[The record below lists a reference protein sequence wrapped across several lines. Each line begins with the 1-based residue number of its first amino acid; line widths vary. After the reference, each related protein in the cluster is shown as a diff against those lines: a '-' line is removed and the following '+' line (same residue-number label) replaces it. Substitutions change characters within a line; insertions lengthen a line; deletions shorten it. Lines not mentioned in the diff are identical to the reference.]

1 MRKTRSRRRAGKRSG
16 RRRLLL
22 PLAVALVAA
31 SAVYAFTAAISF
43 SGTVQAGDGV
53 GSPTTPSITSMYF
66 TYNSN
71 TPTQVSSVTLN
82 FSSSVNSVLASLVG
96 TWSNSCSG
104 SGSGP
109 WTCTWSS
116 NPTVSGINGNK
127 TLQVVAS

>member
-31 SAVYAFTAAISF
+31 SAVYAFTASISI
-43 SGTVQAGDGV
+43 SGTTQAGDGV

>member
-43 SGTVQAGDGV
+43 SGTVQAGAGT

-66 TYNSN
+66 TYDSN
-71 TPTQVSSVTLN
+71 TPTSVSSLTLS
-82 FSSSVNSVLASLVG
+82 FSSSVNTVQASLAG
-96 TWSNSCSG
+96 AWSSSCSG

-109 WTCTWSS
+109 WTCTWGTE
-116 NPTVSGINGNK
+116 PTVSGMNANK
-127 TLQVVAS
+127 ALNVVAT